1 MMDLSR
7 RQLLHLA
14 TLAGAALATRNV
26 ALANGSDPL
35 PSWRNG
41 ATRQRILDFV
51 AASVAEGG
59 PGYVAPDDRIAVF
72 DNDGTLWCEQPAYFQ
87 LIFGIDRIRAMAPD
101 HPEWKD
107 QEPYKSVLAGDL
119 KGLAAQGEHAL
130 LEVMMQAHAGMS
142 TAAFL
147 DIAKQ
152 WLATA
157 EHPRFKRRYDT
168 LVYQPMLELLAHL
181 RANGFQT
188 WIVSGGGIEFL
199 RAFADR
205 AYGIPPQQ
213 IVGSSIVTEF
223 QIVDGKP
230 ELMRLPKIDFID
242 DKAGK
247 PVGINK
253 FIGKR
258 PVFCAGNSDGDFEML
273 QWTTMAEG
281 PRFGMIVHHDDAERE
296 YAYDRNSPI
305 GRLDKALDEAPKAG
319 WQLVSMKDDWAEI
332 FPPA

>member
-1 MMDLSR
+1 MTELSR
-7 RQLLHLA
+7 RTFLQAAVAAA
-14 TLAGAALATRNV
+14 TTPAMRSPV
-26 ALANGSDPL
+26 LANGSDPL
-35 PSWRNG
+35 PSWREG
-41 ATRQRILDFV
+41 PARQRMLDFV

-59 PGYVAPDDRIAVF
+59 PGYIAPEDRVAVF

-87 LIFGIDRIRAMAPD
+87 LIFGLDRVRAMAPG

-107 QEPYKSVLAGDL
+107 QEPYKSALAGDI
-119 KGLAAQGEHAL
+119 GALAAQGEHAL

-147 DIAKQ
+147 DIAAQ

-157 EHPRFKRRYDT
+157 EHPRFKRRFAT
-168 LVYQPMLELLAHL
+168 LVYQPMLELLVHL
-181 RANGFQT
+181 RSNGYQT

-199 RAFADR
+199 RAFAEKT
-205 AYGIPPQQ
+205 YGIPPQQ
-213 IVGSSIVTEF
+213 IVGSSIATEF
-223 QIVDGKP
+223 KIVDGQP
-230 ELMRLPKIDFID
+230 QLMRLPKIDFID

-281 PRFGMIVHHDDAERE
+281 PRFAMIVHHDDDVRE
-296 YAYDRNSPI
+296 YAYDRASPI
-305 GRLDKALDEAPKAG
+305 GRLDKALDAAPAAG
-319 WQLVSMKDDWAEI
+319 WQVVSMKDDWAEV
-332 FPPA
+332 FPPD